1 MIWIILIVIVRLMK
15 SQMHR
20 YWVNSFVLVLFF
32 GTMSIGFWPGD
43 AGADSPPRARVVGI
57 VDGDTIVLGQ
67 PVEGAKEVRL
77 VGIQAPKLPLGRR
90 GFKTWPLADIARDAL
105 AVLLHRQDVTLQFT
119 GPHMDRHR
127 RLLAHVYRSD
137 GLWAQGEMLRSGLA
151 RVYTFADHRGLATE
165 MYALEREARAAGR
178 GIWAHPYYAIRQA
191 AAIDREDI
199 GTFQL
204 IEGTVVDVSRVKKW
218 IYINFGEDWRSDF
231 TINVAAKL
239 EPAFRD
245 AGIDLMRLPGRHI
258 RVRGWLNTYNG
269 PTIEAT
275 HPEQLEILDE

>member
-1 MIWIILIVIVRLMK
+1 MNRLLANICGVVFLLGMLPV
-15 SQMHR
+15 
-20 YWVNSFVLVLFF
+20 WV
-32 GTMSIGFWPGD
+32 FWPG
-43 AGADSPPRARVVGI
+43 GANADMPPRARVVDI

-67 PVEGAKEVRL
+67 AIENATEVRL

-105 AVLLHRQDVTLQFT
+105 AALLHRQDVTLTFT
-119 GPHMDRHR
+119 GHHKDRHR
-127 RLLAHVYRSD
+127 RLLAQVYRTD

-151 RVYTFADHRGLATE
+151 RVYTFADHRGLAAE
-165 MYALEREARAAGR
+165 MYALERDARTAGR

-191 AAIDREDI
+191 TDIDSQDI

-204 IEGTVVDVSRVKKW
+204 VEGTVVDVSRVKKW

-231 TINVAAKL
+231 TITVAAKL
-239 EPAFRD
+239 DPVFRD

-258 RVRGWLNTYNG
+258 RVRGWLDSYNG

-275 HPEQLEILDE
+275 HPEQLEVLDE